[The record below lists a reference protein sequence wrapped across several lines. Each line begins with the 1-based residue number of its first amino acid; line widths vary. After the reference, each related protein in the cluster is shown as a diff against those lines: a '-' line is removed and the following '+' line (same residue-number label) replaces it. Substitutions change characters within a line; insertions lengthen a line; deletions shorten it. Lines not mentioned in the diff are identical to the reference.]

1 MGCLTLM
8 LDWRSFSGVFLLL
21 VLISTMSVVGAGQ
34 DLIPDPQN
42 PSSPTFVSGSER
54 GATVVVIP
62 FANLSGNPADNWLG
76 VGFAET
82 VSVDLKNQQ
91 GLSVLEGMTGA
102 GRELSG
108 DMSEVSSGQLANI
121 GEQVGAIWVVTGG
134 YQRVGDRLRVTVRV
148 VEVSSR
154 TVVHTVKL
162 DGVVGEIFSLQ
173 DQVASALNSPDLFTE
188 RTLQSAR
195 QSATSDTTS
204 SADLSAAE
212 GRQSEQSILGRPPV
226 MRGEGITFP
235 GEVPPAQG
243 NPETRR
249 VMPEDVTGT
258 LSLGESAG
266 VIPGR
271 TVAAGVGRGPGV
283 MPARVPEGPVIDG
296 QIDDDAWRNAV
307 RITEFVQMNPL
318 EGAPASE
325 QTEVY
330 LAYDNTNFYVG
341 VYAHYSDPT
350 LIRANRVERDQTT
363 NDDKLTVYF
372 DPFMDQ
378 QRAYTFSVNG
388 YGVQGDATLDL
399 LGARGGRRRSGPG
412 QRGPGGNTPGVIP
425 PGDASWDALYASAGS
440 VRADG
445 WTAEMAI
452 PFKSLRYPAR
462 DSGEIH
468 RWGFQ
473 IVRTI
478 EGKDERVV
486 WSPVSRGIAGFL
498 TQMGTLD
505 GMTNLSASRNFEFLP
520 TVTGFRAGS
529 LDTNS
534 GAFVDHDFSPEAGL
548 NVKYGITSNL
558 TADFTI
564 NPDFSQIE
572 SDQPQIAVNQRFPL
586 FFSELRP
593 FFLEGQE
600 IFNIMAPI
608 NFVHTRTIVDP
619 RVGAKITGKVGRS
632 TLGILVGD
640 DEAPGKREDVSDPAF
655 GKTAQFLIGRYRYDL
670 YGASYVGGLVADREF
685 MGGYNR
691 VAATDIRLRL
701 GNTNTL
707 DTVVTR
713 SVTRD
718 EDGVERSG
726 GALGS
731 MFRHNDRNLSLTAYQ
746 WHIGPDFRNQSGFVR
761 RTDERRGALNI
772 AYRWWPE
779 NWIVNWG
786 PRVNYERNYDFSGTL
801 QDEVAGG
808 GFDFTLARSISAGL
822 GTERNMERFGGIDF
836 WKSIHATSF
845 AINSSRRISL
855 EGNFEWGDGIFF
867 SKTPF
872 LGQSSGGRILSSIRP
887 FSRLQADVSVDFS
900 QLRDPRTDAEVF
912 DVKIFRTFT
921 TYQFTERF
929 LLRNIMEYN
938 SFDKKL
944 DANILFTYRL
954 NSGTVLFVGY
964 DDHYQQ
970 GDFIDFGETLAERF
984 LVTNRLQRT
993 NRAFFTK
1000 FSYLFRY

>member
-1 MGCLTLM
+1 M

-21 VLISTMSVVGAGQ
+21 ILISTMSVVGAGQ

-42 PSSPTFVSGSER
+42 PSFPTFVSASER

-62 FANLSGNPADNWLG
+62 FANLSGNLADNWLG
-76 VGFAET
+76 AGFAET

-91 GLSVLEGMTGA
+91 DLSVLDGSAGA
-102 GRELSG
+102 GREFLS
-108 DMSEVSSGQLANI
+108 DVSEVSSGQLANI
-121 GEQVGAIWVVTGG
+121 GEQVGATWVVTGG
-134 YQRVGDRLRVTVRV
+134 YQRVGDRVRVTVRV

-162 DGVVGEIFSLQ
+162 DGLLGEIFSLQ
-173 DQVASALNSPDLFTE
+173 DQVSAVLNSPDLFTE

-195 QSATSDTTS
+195 QLATPDTTS
-204 SADLSAAE
+204 SADLSAVE
-212 GRQSEQSILGRPPV
+212 GRQTEQLISPV
-226 MRGEGITFP
+226 MRGEGITLP
-235 GEVPPAQG
+235 GDVPPARG
-243 NPETRR
+243 TTETRR
-249 VMPEDVTGT
+249 VMPEDLTGT

-271 TVAAGVGRGPGV
+271 IVAAGVGRGPGV

-296 QIDDDAWRNAV
+296 QIDDAAWQGAV

-350 LIRANRVERDQTT
+350 VIRANRVERDQTT

-399 LGARGGRRRSGPG
+399 LGSRGGRRRSGPG

-425 PGDASWDALYASAGS
+425 PGDASWDALYTSAGS

-761 RTDERRGALNI
+761 RTDERRGSLNI

-808 GFDFTLARSISAGL
+808 GFDFTFARSISVGL

-845 AINSSRRISL
+845 TLNSSRRISL

-867 SKTPF
+867 SNTPF

-900 QLRDPRTDAEVF
+900 QLRDPRIDTEVF
-912 DVKIFRTFT
+912 DVKIFRAFT

>member
-1 MGCLTLM
+1 
-8 LDWRSFSGVFLLL
+8 
-21 VLISTMSVVGAGQ
+21 MSVVGAGQ
-34 DLIPDPQN
+34 QLTSDPESP
-42 PSSPTFVSGSER
+42 PSPALFSGFDR
-54 GATVVVIP
+54 GGTVVVIP
-62 FANLSGNPADNWLG
+62 FTNLSGNPADNWLG

-91 GLSVLEGMTGA
+91 GLSVLERPVGA
-102 GRELSG
+102 GREFSG
-108 DMSEVSSGQLANI
+108 DVSEISSGRLANV
-121 GEQVGAIWVVTGG
+121 GEQAGATWVVIGG
-134 YQRVGDRLRVTVRV
+134 YQRVGDRVRITVRV

-154 TVVHTVKL
+154 SVVHTVKL
-162 DGVVGEIFSLQ
+162 DGVLGEIFALQ
-173 DQVASALNSPDLFTE
+173 DEVASALSSSGRFTQRTSQPD
-188 RTLQSAR
+188 R
-195 QSATSDTTS
+195 QSETSETAS
-204 SADLSAAE
+204 SADPSATD
-212 GRQSEQSILGRPPV
+212 GRQGEQAISGRPPA
-226 MRGEGITFP
+226 MRGEGITLP
-235 GEVPPAQG
+235 GEVRPPRGTAG
-243 NPETRR
+243 TRG
-249 VMPEDVTGT
+249 VTPEDVTGR
-258 LSLGESAG
+258 LSLGESKSAG
-266 VIPGR
+266 VVPGR

-283 MPARVPEGPVIDG
+283 IPARVTEGPVIDG
-296 QIDDDAWRNAV
+296 QIDDAAWRDAV

-341 VYAHYSDPT
+341 VYAYYSDPA

-363 NDDKLTVYF
+363 NDDKVTVYF

-399 LGARGGRRRSGPG
+399 LGSRGGRRRSGPG
-412 QRGPGGNTPGVIP
+412 QRGSGRNTPGVIP

-440 VRADG
+440 LRADG

-452 PFKSLRYPAR
+452 PFKSLRYPGR
-462 DSGEIH
+462 DGDEIH

-486 WSPVSRGIAGFL
+486 WAPVSRGIAGFL

-529 LDTNS
+529 LEKNS

-558 TADFTI
+558 TADFTF

-655 GKTAQFLIGRYRYDL
+655 GETAQFLIGRYRYDL
-670 YGASYVGGLVADREF
+670 YGASYVGGLVTDREF

-707 DTVVTR
+707 DSVVAR

-731 MFRHNDRNLSLTAYQ
+731 LFRHNDRNLSLTAFQ

-761 RTDERRGALNI
+761 RTDEQRGGLNI

-786 PRVNYERNYDFSGTL
+786 PRVSYSRNYDFSGTL
-801 QDEVAGG
+801 QDEAAGG
-808 GFDFTLARSISAGL
+808 GFDFTFARSISAGL

-845 AINSSRRISL
+845 TVNSSRRISL
-855 EGNFEWGDGIFF
+855 EGNFEWGNGIFF
-867 SKTPF
+867 STAPF
-872 LGQSSGGRILSSIRP
+872 LGRSSGGRILSSIRP
-887 FSRLQADVSVDFS
+887 FSRLQTDVSVDFS
-900 QLRDPRTDAEVF
+900 QLQDPRIDTEVF

-954 NSGTVLFVGY
+954 NSGTVLFLGY

-993 NRAFFTK
+993 NRAFFSK